1 MPARRV
7 QQTGWIQEG
16 KGAMPVEPRG
26 VDVDGGTQAGGGA
39 RAGDGTHA
47 RSAVDDAMRF
57 LRELR
62 QLRSEAGLEPVELA
76 ARAHYPHHVI
86 VAAEAGPGLPE
97 LPVLSAYV
105 RGCGGGLAEWEERWR
120 SVIGS
125 PAASLHLPARPAGS
139 SSLAEAGAQSAY
151 SSPAVDPEDQRRILA
166 AITKAAT
173 IPAQPA
179 PYPAATGSPQGLGAD
194 EDDLTG
200 HAGTAEAGPAPSAEP
215 GHASRA
221 DAEPATAAP
230 GPRGARTA
238 RRAALFPA
246 GAGIAA
252 LVATIMCV
260 AGLLL
265 LLLR

>member
-1 MPARRV
+1 
-7 QQTGWIQEG
+7 
-16 KGAMPVEPRG
+16 MPVEPRG
-26 VDVDGGTQAGGGA
+26 VDVDGGTQAGGG
-39 RAGDGTHA
+39 THGR
-47 RSAVDDAMRF
+47 RSVDDAMRF

-62 QLRSEAGLEPVELA
+62 QLRNEAGLELAELA

-86 VAAEAGPGLPE
+86 VAAEAGPELPE

-120 SVIGS
+120 SVVGS

-139 SSLAEAGAQSAY
+139 SSLAEAGAQSMY
-151 SSPAVDPEDQRRILA
+151 SSPPVDPEDQRRILA

-173 IPAQPA
+173 IPAQPGPCPA
-179 PYPAATGSPQGLGAD
+179 PAGSPRGLGAHEHD
-194 EDDLTG
+194 MPG
-200 HAGTAEAGPAPSAEP
+200 HPGTAAAVPAPGAEP
-215 GHASRA
+215 GPASRA
-221 DAEPATAAP
+221 DAEPAAAVPAP

-238 RRAALFPA
+238 RRAASFPA

-260 AGLLL
+260 VGLVL

>member
-1 MPARRV
+1 
-7 QQTGWIQEG
+7 
-16 KGAMPVEPRG
+16 MPVEPRG

-39 RAGDGTHA
+39 QAGGGMHA
-47 RSAVDDAMRF
+47 RRAVDDAMRF

-139 SSLAEAGAQSAY
+139 SSLAEAGAQSTY
-151 SSPAVDPEDQRRILA
+151 TSPAVDPEDQRRILE

-173 IPAQPA
+173 IPAQPG
-179 PYPAATGSPQGLGAD
+179 PPTAAAGRPQGPGAH
-194 EDDLTG
+194 EDDMPG
-200 HAGTAEAGPAPSAEP
+200 YAGTAAAVPAPAAEP
-215 GHASRA
+215 GPASRVGTA
-221 DAEPATAAP
+221 AAP
-230 GPRGARTA
+230 GPRGAHTA
-238 RRAALFPA
+238 RRAASFPA

-260 AGLLL
+260 VGLLL

>member
-1 MPARRV
+1 
-7 QQTGWIQEG
+7 
-16 KGAMPVEPRG
+16 MPVEPRG
-26 VDVDGGTQAGGGA
+26 VDVDGRTQAGGSGQ
-39 RAGDGTHA
+39 AGGGTHA
-47 RSAVDDAMRF
+47 RRAVDDAMRF

-62 QLRSEAGLEPVELA
+62 QLRNEAGLEPVELA
-76 ARAHYPHHVI
+76 ARAHYPHNVI

-139 SSLAEAGAQSAY
+139 SSLAEAGAQSTY
-151 SSPAVDPEDQRRILA
+151 TSPAVDPEDQRRILA

-173 IPAQPA
+173 IPAGPA
-179 PYPAATGSPQGLGAD
+179 PYLAATGSLQDRGALAD
-194 EDDLTG
+194 AVPEP
-200 HAGTAEAGPAPSAEP
+200 AEAVPAVAAVTAPGSEPGPASVAVPQQRTAAP
-215 GHASRA
+215 ASRA
-221 DAEPATAAP
+221 GRVTQ
-230 GPRGARTA
+230 RRT
-238 RRAALFPA
+238 FPA

-252 LVATIMCV
+252 LVATIMCIV
-260 AGLLL
+260 GLIL